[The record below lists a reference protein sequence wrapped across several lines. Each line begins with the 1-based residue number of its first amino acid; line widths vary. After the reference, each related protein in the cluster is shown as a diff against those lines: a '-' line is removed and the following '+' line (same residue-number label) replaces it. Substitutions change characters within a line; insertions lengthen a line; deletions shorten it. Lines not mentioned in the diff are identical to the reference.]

1 MGSKMIQKISSFTN
15 NSRNLFEVYESEDG
29 ENVIYATFMIAE
41 QSRTQAY
48 QALIDEL
55 NFAIKNEEV
64 KNKII
69 GE

>member
-1 MGSKMIQKISSFTN
+1 MIQKISSFTN